1 VLVAIGV
8 PVYLNYRKRA
18 ADKSAQSAVSAAVSA
33 VEQFYGSNGNTLPD
47 TDKSPN
53 GAAITLTAAALK
65 AAAGTLSLDTCA

>member
-18 ADKSAQSAVSAAVSA
+18 ADKSAQSAVSA